1 MARDR
6 VFRWREGAEQLG
18 ITETREQAKER
29 GRRRRE
35 KDTPELHITANRCSP
50 ITEAAGRRGATQP
63 RLTWLI
69 WPPFKLPH
77 IHVCDNWGLG
87 NDLRPSW
94 WQLVTLFKLP
104 QIDPLRCVDVGWGWK
119 QDWLAISNKYVM
131 SEPTSQSDLKCRQK
145 TPTKNIRSAK
155 LNNKRWLAPDRDW
168 WYVHVNWRGGAWCYH
183 GNSKCGRICNRVDTC
198 THKPTPVPPYSWA
211 PPYSAGVE
219 SQKAECTDQALLTD
233 RTHKTTHIVPGGSHS
248 SIWRLMSSGSFFVLF
263 FPHSFFFF
271 FQIEAVTVCP
281 RSLKEDQAEQD
292 VVRSKQ
298 MQRWGIGMQ
307 FKTTSCKC
315 EGTRYRHSI
324 FGWLRQRQKRENN

>member
-168 WYVHVNWRGGAWCYH
+168 WYVHVNWRGGH
-183 GNSKCGRICNRVDTC
+183 GVTMETANVGAYVIGSIRAHTNLHLC
-198 THKPTPVPPYSWA
+198 H
-211 PPYSAGVE
+211 
-219 SQKAECTDQALLTD
+219 
-233 RTHKTTHIVPGGSHS
+233 RTHGRHPTRLVWRARRLSVRTRHCSQIAHTKPHTS
-248 SIWRLMSSGSFFVLF
+248 SL
-263 FPHSFFFF
+263 
-271 FQIEAVTVCP
+271 EAVTPAYGDLCQVGVFFFCFSP
-281 RSLKEDQAEQD
+281 TPFSFFSKLKQ
-292 VVRSKQ
+292 
-298 MQRWGIGMQ
+298 
-307 FKTTSCKC
+307 
-315 EGTRYRHSI
+315 
-324 FGWLRQRQKRENN
+324 WLSVHGH